1 MYTAGLEMAYQY
13 SLIFKK
19 EARNKAQNC
28 RPTSLTSI
36 VCKLIQSFVKDSIMT
51 HMRAES
57 ILSSKQYG
65 FINGRS
71 TTTQLLPDLDK
82 CINIIVSGGVVDTI
96 YFDFTRSLNGLKLS

>member
-13 SLIFKK
+13 SPIFKK
-19 EARNKAQNC
+19 AKNKAQNC
-28 RPTSLTSI
+28 RPTSLMLI

-57 ILSSKQYG
+57 ILPSKQYG

-71 TTTQLLPDLDK
+71 TTTQLLPDLGK
-82 CINIIVSGGVVDTI
+82 CIYIIVSGGVVDTI